1 MARIREEVA
10 IAAPA
15 DMVWDTVHQDLRNA
29 PRWAA
34 FVRRAEPIDGRLGK
48 GSRLR
53 YELDLP
59 GGVQTSLVL
68 RPSTWDRPRRCAGR
82 FVEGPFQGT
91 WSYTYEEGNGS
102 TRVVYEMDYR
112 LGGLMRLAGGR
123 LVRQYEEGIRRT
135 MASLKEYVE
144 AQKARPQRP
153 VPPARGPAR
162 GRPRGGAERPAGA
175 GRPTE
180 AERPAEDGE

>member
-34 FVRRAEPIDGRLGK
+34 FVRRAESIDGRLGR

-91 WSYTYEEGNGS
+91 WSYTYEERDGS

-135 MASLKEYVE
+135 MSSLKEYVE
-144 AQKARPQRP
+144 AQRARPQRP
-153 VPPARGPAR
+153 SPPVRDLRR
-162 GRPRGGAERPAGA
+162 GRVWADA
-175 GRPTE
+175 GRPE
-180 AERPAEDGE
+180 GPEWPVGGGQ